1 MLEKAKYDR
10 KDPHLTI
17 LEARNK
23 PVDNYRSPAELAIR
37 RQLRL
42 ILPVNANNLKMK
54 TVDND
59 ELKEIRRKDK
69 EKQSKYDDQHTKE
82 MKELRSGKGVR
93 MLRDRTWEPVTI
105 LEKADEPR
113 SYILKIENG
122 RTYRRNDEIEVTSW
136 KRK

>member
-59 ELKEIRRKDK
+59 ELKEIRRNEK
-69 EKQSKYDDQHTKE
+69 EKQSKYYDQHTKE

-122 RTYRRNDEIEVTSW
+122 RTYRRNDEIEVTS
-136 KRK
+136 

>member
-69 EKQSKYDDQHTKE
+69 EKQSKYYDQNTKE

-122 RTYRRNDEIEVTSW
+122 RTYRRNDEIEVTS
-136 KRK
+136 